1 MLWSGSSPLSVVR
14 DGMWGFL
21 LFAGVAWLAI
31 AWSVLRLEPT
41 DIVNVAGPVI
51 LFGAL
56 TEAVR
61 ALAGTRT
68 WWLNAGV
75 AALFAAS
82 GVIMLAQGGSSWTTP
97 AALIGWFLMVRGAA
111 DVAISMVTRE
121 SDRIW
126 GLLMV
131 VGVAELGLGFF
142 AASSFART
150 AELVIVVLGGAAL
163 ARAVAD
169 LVASLR
175 LREASVVSRAER
187 LLELP
192 AERAIGVAGYA
203 AGMTDFEADS
213 PGRAGRPRHRAMARG
228 SAAGMADLSAPG
240 QSAMSTQT
248 SAGAS
253 AGQVGSA
260 GSHSWG
266 EPIGSGA
273 SSGSASLGAGSSG
286 ESSSASW
293 DAASPAAG
301 SSASWD
307 AASPAAGGSASWGS
321 GTSGPASSGDSS
333 WGNAT
338 GSGGSGGG
346 SFHDE
351 VLRTTADLDAMLALA
366 GVTGAAVPGAA
377 ARAAR
382 DEQVEVPDTAE
393 GAELPSAAEAAAAA
407 AAAQRKAA
415 AAVEDR
421 SLPLLDP
428 AARAAEAASP
438 GIEDTSIIARRM
450 VD

>member
-41 DIVNVAGPVI
+41 DIVTVAGPVI

-68 WWLNAGV
+68 WWLNAGM
-75 AALFAAS
+75 AALFAAT

-150 AELVIVVLGGAAL
+150 AELVIVVLAGAAL
-163 ARAVAD
+163 MRAVAD

-175 LREASVVSRAER
+175 LREASVASRAER

-192 AERAIGVAGYA
+192 AERAVGVAGYA
-203 AGMTDFEADS
+203 AGMTDFEAGS

-240 QSAMSTQT
+240 QSAMSSQG
-248 SAGAS
+248 SAGAG
-253 AGQVGSA
+253 AGQVASG

-266 EPIGSGA
+266 EPIDSGA
-273 SSGSASLGAGSSG
+273 SAGSASLGAGDT
-286 ESSSASW
+286 ASW
-293 DAASPAAG
+293 GAG
-301 SSASWD
+301 SSG
-307 AASPAAGGSASWGS
+307 AGGLENS
-321 GTSGPASSGDSS
+321 GAGSSGAS
-333 WGNAT
+333 GLEN
-338 GSGGSGGG
+338 SGGSGGG

>member
-68 WWLNAGV
+68 WWLNAGM

-82 GVIMLAQGGSSWTTP
+82 GVIMLVQGGSSWTTP

-150 AELVIVVLGGAAL
+150 AELVAVVLGGAAL

-169 LVASLR
+169 LVAALR
-175 LREASVVSRAER
+175 LREASVASVASRAER

-192 AERAIGVAGYA
+192 AERVIGVAGYA
-203 AGMTDFEADS
+203 AGMTDFEVDV
-213 PGRAGRPRHRAMARG
+213 PGRAGRPRHRATVRG
-228 SAAGMADLSAPG
+228 SAAGMTDLSAPG
-240 QSAMSTQT
+240 QSAMSSQGSQAST
-248 SAGAS
+248 STG
-253 AGQVGSA
+253 

-273 SSGSASLGAGSSG
+273 SAGSAGSGTGSSS
-286 ESSSASW
+286 ESG
-293 DAASPAAG
+293 P
-301 SSASWD
+301 
-307 AASPAAGGSASWGS
+307 ASWGS
-321 GTSGPASSGDSS
+321 GTSGPANSDNSGSASWDEASSRESGPASSGEASS
-333 WGNAT
+333 GE
-338 GSGGSGGG
+338 SGSGGG

-438 GIEDTSIIARRM
+438 
-450 VD
+450 